1 MKYLPLL
8 WAALWRKKA
17 RTIFTIVGIALTF
30 LLFGMGKGVDSA
42 FNHAVDN
49 ANVNRLIVTSKIALT
64 ESLPYSYLNQIA
76 SVPGVAHV
84 AHATWF
90 GPYYQDPKNFVFS
103 FPVDPELDQ
112 PVFPERELP
121 KEQYEAFLHTRSG
134 AIVGGQ
140 LAEKYGWKIG
150 DRVPLHSTIWTRGDR
165 SSDWTFDVV
174 GIYHVPK
181 DPSQESM
188 FLFNYSYFDEAR
200 SFGKGTVGWYT
211 VMVRDPAQSA
221 QVAAAID
228 KLFANSANETKT
240 ETEKEFQQ
248 AFIKQ
253 IADINY
259 IVDRILFAVFF
270 ALIFATGTT
279 MLQSVR
285 ERVPELA
292 VMKTLGFSDTGVL
305 SLVLAESLLLWIFS
319 AAAGLGLAALI
330 FPALK
335 DVLGLVRLPP
345 EVLAAGAALTV
356 LLSLVTGLLPAW
368 RAKRLDIIEALRS

>member
-1 MKYLPLL
+1 MKYFPLL
-8 WAALWRKKA
+8 WAALWRKTA
-17 RTIFTIVGIALTF
+17 RTVFTIIGIAATF
-30 LLFGMGKGVDSA
+30 LLFGMAQGVDSA
-42 FNHAVDN
+42 FNHAVDK

-64 ESLPYSYLNQIA
+64 EMLPYSYLNQIG
-76 SVPGVAHV
+76 SVPGVSHV
-84 AHATWF
+84 AHASWF
-90 GPYYQDPKNFVFS
+90 GAYYQDPKQFVFS
-103 FPVDPELDQ
+103 FPVDPELDS
-112 PVFPERELP
+112 PVFPERVLP
-121 KEQYEAFLHTRSG
+121 KDQYEAFVHTRTG

-140 LAEKYGWKIG
+140 LAAKYGWKIG
-150 DRVPLHSTIWTRGDR
+150 DRVPLHSTIWTRNDR
-165 SSDWTFDVV
+165 TSDWNFDIV
-174 GIYHVPK
+174 GIYRVPD
-181 DPSQESM
+181 DPSQEGM
-188 FLFNYSYFDEAR
+188 FLFNHSYFDEGR

-221 QVAAAID
+221 QVAQAID

-259 IVDRILFAVFF
+259 IVDHILFAVFF
-270 ALIFATGTT
+270 ALIFATATT

-319 AAAGLGLAALI
+319 AALGLGLAALI

-335 DVLGLVRLPP
+335 DVLGLVSLPGQ
-345 EVLAAGAALTV
+345 VLAAGAGLTV
-356 LLSLVTGLLPAW
+356 VLSLLTGLLPAW